1 MAISLMLKLSKKHE
15 EVFYK
20 RRYICTMGKNLKIIS
35 SEYLE
40 EYSSQSNLDWLSVS
54 DKLKSKSNFTTED
67 FEYYIIAS
75 SLFFKNRRKYP

>member
-1 MAISLMLKLSKKHE
+1 
-15 EVFYK
+15 
-20 RRYICTMGKNLKIIS
+20 MGKNLKIIS

-75 SLFFKNRRKYP
+75 SLFFKNRREYP